1 MTPARTSKMAKHIS
15 IDVIQDYIE
24 GRLVADDE
32 SRVEGYLRDNPL
44 EAARVEVLR
53 HQAARLRKL
62 GEGILSEPV
71 PRQFLDVLKRLRHD

>member
-1 MTPARTSKMAKHIS
+1 MIPARTSRMARYIS

-24 GRLVADDE
+24 GRLVAADE

-44 EAARVEVLR
+44 EAARVEVLK

-62 GEGILSEPV
+62 GEAILNEPV
-71 PRQFLDVLKRLRHD
+71 PRQFLDVLQRLRGG

>member
-1 MTPARTSKMAKHIS
+1 MPAARTSRMAKHIS

-32 SRVEGYLRDNPL
+32 NRIEGYLRDNPL

-62 GEGILSEPV
+62 GEEILSEPV
-71 PRQFLDVLKRLRHD
+71 PPQFLDVLRRLRQE